1 MNADHILVNVINLLH
16 TENFITRLNTL
27 KVFLTVEKDGAA
39 FEQAITDKAGRG
51 GQEAKTSVEVSKAA
65 IATKA
70 CGEVLKEEFSINI
83 NNDESNA
90 AISAETSLKLS
101 KGVIEAKTSSD
112 VYKAANPSKANKEV
126 EKEALKA
133 KTGSKV
139 SKAAISANASEGV
152 SKENLAT
159 MKINNE
165 VSKEAST
172 AKTSREVSK
181 EALKAKTSGE
191 VTKEDIAVKVS
202 EKVPKEVL
210 TAKTRSGVTKAA
222 ITDKASWD
230 AIPTKAIKV
239 VAKEALTASDDTSK
253 KAVKAKTSSELY
265 KEALTA
271 QLRKTEVTAKVQR
284 RVLPTKGQIRETIV
298 KEPQTLTATT
308 PEVGPRHMATNHN
321 KSEESVGTTTSG
333 KNGKIHGRVSTLRRR
348 SAEDITKKVKDV
360 ASCATNA
367 EKVAQTHSQIIQP
380 VENNKNASYTST
392 SSTKESGNKEKQ
404 VVTKTLA
411 NNPRAAPASSKLE
424 SSVSPRKIVAFKAL
438 NTRELVKNNS
448 SVKVKF
454 VARNHLDLSRIAK
467 AEVVKEQTL
476 SRYITVKER
485 RY

>member
-39 FEQAITDKAGRG
+39 FEPAITDKAGREVSRG

-70 CGEVLKEEFSINI
+70 CGEVLK
-83 NNDESNA
+83 ESNA

-126 EKEALKA
+126 AKEALKA

-152 SKENLAT
+152 SKENLST

-172 AKTSREVSK
+172 AETSREVSK

-210 TAKTRSGVTKAA
+210 TAKTRSGVTKA
-222 ITDKASWD
+222 SWD
-230 AIPTKAIKV
+230 VSKVAIPTKAIKV

-271 QLRKTEVTAKVQR
+271 QLRKTEVTAKVQK
-284 RVLPTKGQIRETIV
+284 RVLPNKSQIRETIV

-333 KNGKIHGRVSTLRRR
+333 ANGKIHGRVSTLRRR

-424 SSVSPRKIVAFKAL
+424 SSVSPRKIVVFKAL

-454 VARNHLDLSRIAK
+454 VARKHLDLSRIAK

>member
-39 FEQAITDKAGRG
+39 FEPAITDKAGREVSRG

-70 CGEVLKEEFSINI
+70 CGEVLK
-83 NNDESNA
+83 ESNA

-152 SKENLAT
+152 SKENLST

-172 AKTSREVSK
+172 AETSREVSK

-210 TAKTRSGVTKAA
+210 TAKTRSGVTKA
-222 ITDKASWD
+222 SWD
-230 AIPTKAIKV
+230 VSKVAIPTKAIKV

-271 QLRKTEVTAKVQR
+271 QLRKTEVTAKVQK
-284 RVLPTKGQIRETIV
+284 RVLPNKSQIRETIV

-333 KNGKIHGRVSTLRRR
+333 ANGKIHGRVSTLRRR

-392 SSTKESGNKEKQ
+392 SSTKESGNKENQ

-424 SSVSPRKIVAFKAL
+424 SSVSPRKIVVFKAL

-454 VARNHLDLSRIAK
+454 VARKHLDLSRIAK